1 MKKFLLPLVLII
13 TLSFSSGCAYTGLP
27 PGLSYR
33 EGVDVQYFNPSLS
46 SFEIAHLVSEDF
58 LTSFEYGEN
67 KFYCSIYEPFLFL
80 DVFDKALMYL
90 EYSDDVYEEAKNYIL
105 TEMDLDLSKERS
117 YNGYIFHFN
126 KDCRVDDFPY
136 EYLMAG
142 YNDSKN
148 RLVFL
153 GLYAAPEKHPE
164 LECGE
169 TDFGK
174 YLQIVY
180 GEFYDFDA

>member
-1 MKKFLLPLVLII
+1 MKRFLLSLAFVI

-27 PGLSYR
+27 PGLSFR

-105 TEMDLDLSKERS
+105 TEMDLDLSQEKS
-117 YNGYIFHFN
+117 YNGYVFHFN
-126 KDCRVDDFPY
+126 KDHRIIFPY

-153 GLYAAPEKHPE
+153 GLCAGIGKHPE

>member
-1 MKKFLLPLVLII
+1 MKKFLLSLALVIA
-13 TLSFSSGCAYTGLP
+13 LSFSSGCAYGLP

-33 EGVDVQYFNPSLS
+33 EGVDVQYFSSKLS
-46 SFEIAHLVSEDF
+46 SFETARLVSEDF
-58 LTSFEYGEN
+58 LTRFEYGDN
-67 KFYCSIYEPFLFL
+67 KFYWDVYEFLLL
-80 DVFDKALMYL
+80 DIFDKTLMYL

-174 YLQIVY
+174 YLKIVY